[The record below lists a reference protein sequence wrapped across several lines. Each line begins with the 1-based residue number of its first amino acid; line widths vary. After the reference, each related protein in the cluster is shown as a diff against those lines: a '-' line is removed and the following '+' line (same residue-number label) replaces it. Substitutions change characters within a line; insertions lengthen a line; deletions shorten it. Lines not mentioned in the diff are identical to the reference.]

1 MSNEVIKSNRLTKE
15 TLKKHLPKGTSH
27 QVTDEVMNMIYQM
40 EDVTGME
47 QKDLEFELLSN
58 MNIAKELKVDLD
70 DYVNALKYVV
80 CQRTMSNRKAWELV
94 FPDRLA
100 KAEAKL
106 AENEAKKARGEKYV
120 EVNIDSMVSNYN
132 KNKVVVKLTSQL
144 MIAAHIQ
151 YAPMFHA
158 AIKKQF
164 DLMNGKAAPNANGEP
179 MTVTPHVQHMAA
191 KELALLTQA
200 PEEAKIEVD
209 INVNQGSI
217 IDEYEKAI
225 GMMAEAKMKAIEE
238 GHDMLEMIN
247 APVRVKEVRDEDVID
262 VGPSEFEASL
272 ESQGN

>member
-1 MSNEVIKSNRLTKE
+1 MASSVTKE
-15 TLKKHLPKGTSH
+15 VLKKHLPKGSH
-27 QVTDEVMNMIYQM
+27 HTVTDEILGLIARL
-40 EDVTGME
+40 EDDTGME
-47 QKDLEFELLSN
+47 QKDMEFELLSN
-58 MNIAKELKVDLD
+58 INIAKELKVDLI
-70 DYVNALKYVV
+70 DYVNALKYTVL
-80 CQRTMSNRKAWELV
+80 QRSMSNRKAWEIV

-106 AENEAKKARGEKYV
+106 ADNESKKARGEKYV

-132 KNKVVVKLTSQL
+132 KNKIVVKLTGQM
-144 MIAAHIQ
+144 MIAAHLQ

-164 DLMNGKAAPNANGEP
+164 DLMNGKAAPDKNGEP
-179 MTVTPHVQHMAA
+179 MTVTPHVQLQAA
-191 KELALLTQA
+191 QGLADLVKA
-200 PEEAKIEVD
+200 PEEAKLEID

-247 APVRVKEVRDEDVID
+247 APVRVKETKDEDVID
-262 VGPSEFEASL
+262 VDPYEFEARL
-272 ESQGN
+272 GFQGN